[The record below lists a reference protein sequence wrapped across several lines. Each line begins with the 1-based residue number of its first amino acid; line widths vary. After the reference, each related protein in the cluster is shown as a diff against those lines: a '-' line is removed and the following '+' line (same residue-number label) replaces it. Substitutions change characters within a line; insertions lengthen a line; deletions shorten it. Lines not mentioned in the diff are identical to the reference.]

1 MKFIRVGNKGNEK
14 VGAIDKNNKIR
25 NLSSYLEDLNPDT
38 IHSNLITKLK
48 TINLE
53 DLPEINSTERIGS
66 CISRPGD
73 FLAIGLNYKAH
84 AEGTN
89 SKLPAEPILFNK
101 STGCLQGPNDP
112 ILKPKSSLKLDYEAE
127 VGIVIGKKAKYVREE
142 DAQDYIFGYCIVND
156 ISERSWQ
163 KDRGGQWV
171 KGKSVA
177 GSCGPL
183 LVTKDE
189 IKDINDINLI
199 LDVNGERRQTGN
211 TSRMIFNFNF
221 LISHI
226 SQFMALYPGT
236 IITTGTP
243 AGTAMEM
250 KDPKFLKKE
259 DKIYIKID
267 HLGEQNQTV
276 IEE

>member
-267 HLGEQNQTV
+267 HLGEQNHIV
-276 IEE
+276 VGE